1 MKRYVLA
8 LALLLLASPAYADYL
23 GDFPA
28 GATVYWKFTTNSG
41 VGARVNPS
49 TAWETNDL
57 VCYKNST
64 ATPRSSQA
72 GYTVTSTFNSKDGL
86 THVTIDT
93 SDNTDAGFWAAGG
106 EYQCVLYPDE
116 TVDSQLVAAVVAQFS
131 IERSNGALALLKRL
145 PTIDSTVS
153 RVKAV
158 ANQVIDVF
166 LVDAVTGAGK
176 TGLTSA
182 SPGLTIAWDRL
193 DQGNAAMATC
203 TPAAATRGAYTS
215 CGIVEKDATN
225 SPGVY
230 QIGLTA
236 AMVNTGAD
244 FAELYITATGIRP
257 TKKTIDLVDV
267 GLTAVYTRLGAPAG
281 ASMSADTAAVKTDT
295 AAIKAKTDQHVFTA
309 GNLNSH
315 IKATDTPLTLSLT
328 GNVSGSIGSV
338 TGNVGGNV
346 AGSVGSVTG
355 DVGGAVVGSVR
366 QVSVYRKNVA
376 GQRKFQMW
384 IFNTNGTTYTGD
396 PGTVTVTVNK
406 DGAGWVA
413 ATGTLSGGGASG
425 DGLFFFAPSQ
435 ADTNCDAC
443 GYRASAS
450 GTRTERFNVTTQ
462 PQ

>member
-1 MKRYVLA
+1 MKRLLPLLLVLA
-8 LALLLLASPAYADYL
+8 LASPAFADYM
-23 GDFPA
+23 GDFPVN
-28 GATVYWKFTTNSG
+28 ATVHCKWDTNAQDGSSIT
-41 VGARVNPS
+41 RS
-49 TAWETNDL
+49 TDGTL
-57 VCYKNST
+57 RIYKNGS
-64 ATPRSSQA
+64 ATERTSLA
-72 GYTVTSTFNSKDGL
+72 GVTQTEDFDSIVGVH
-86 THVTIDT
+86 HVAIDT
-93 SDNTDAGFWAAGG
+93 SDNTDAGFYAAGS
-106 EYQCVLYPDE
+106 EYQLVMLSMV
-116 TVDSQLVAAVVAQFS
+116 VDTKNVSSSRLCSWS
-131 IERSNGALALLKRL
+131 IERTNGTLALLKRL
-145 PTIDSTVS
+145 PTLDSTVA

-158 ANQVIDVF
+158 ANQVIDVY
-166 LVDAVTGAGK
+166 LVDSVTGAGK

-203 TPAAATRGAYTS
+203 TPAAATRGSYTS
-215 CGIVEKDATN
+215 CGFVEKDATN
-225 SPGVY
+225 APGVY

-244 FAELYITATGIRP
+244 FAELHITATGIRP
-257 TKKTIDLVDV
+257 TKKTVDLVDV
-267 GLTAVYTRLGAPAG
+267 GLTEVYARIGAPAG
-281 ASMSADTAAVKTDT
+281 ASVAADVASVKSDSTAIKTKTDS
-295 AAIKAKTDQHVFTA
+295 IVFTA

-315 IKATDTPLTLSLT
+315 LKATDTPLTLSLT
-328 GNVSGSIGSV
+328 GNVSGSVGSV